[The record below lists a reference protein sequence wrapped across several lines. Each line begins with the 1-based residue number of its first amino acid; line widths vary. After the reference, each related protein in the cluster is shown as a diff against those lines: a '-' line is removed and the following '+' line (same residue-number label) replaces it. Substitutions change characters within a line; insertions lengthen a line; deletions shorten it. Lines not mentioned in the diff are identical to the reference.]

1 MWSPADIVDAAAAGL
16 ARAAQAMDL
25 EDAVRGL
32 DDLPERQVQETLAS
46 AFAEAGWIV
55 AREVRYPSS
64 RPRSKA
70 AGARCDLVLTHDA
83 ALQPDAEASLFDPV
97 DPAPPESAC
106 WIEVKV
112 AAAMD
117 VEGASAAYARTLS
130 HTAIADAAVLA
141 SEAQLHHAL
150 LLMVLFGRDES
161 TLRQDVRT
169 WVDEA
174 RIAGVQAETPRVRTF
189 ALRERRGNATA
200 AVVGVPIRCAAG
212 DITN

>member
-16 ARAAQAMDL
+16 VRAAEAMDL

-32 DDLPERQVQETLAS
+32 DDLPERQVQQTLAS
-46 AFAEAGWIV
+46 AFTEAGWIV

-70 AGARCDLVLTHDA
+70 AGARCDLVLTLDA
-83 ALQPDAEASLFDPV
+83 PLRPDAEASLFDPV
-97 DPAPPESAC
+97 DPAPAESAC

-117 VEGASAAYARTLS
+117 AEGASPAYARTLS

-141 SEAQLHHAL
+141 SETQLHHAML
-150 LLMVLFGRDES
+150 LLVLFGRDEA
-161 TLRQDVRT
+161 TLRQDVRA
-169 WVDEA
+169 WADEA
-174 RIAGVQAETPRVRTF
+174 LMAGVHTETPRVRIF
-189 ALRERRGNATA
+189 ALRERRGNAVA
-200 AVVGVPIRCAAG
+200 AVVGVPIRRAVG
-212 DITN
+212 EFTD

>member
-1 MWSPADIVDAAAAGL
+1 MWSPADIVEAAAAGL

-32 DDLPERQVQETLAS
+32 DDLPERQVQETLAH

-55 AREVRYPSS
+55 AREVRYPSH

-83 ALQPDAEASLFDPV
+83 PLKPDAEASLFDPV
-97 DPAPPESAC
+97 DPTPPESAC

-117 VEGASAAYARTLS
+117 VEGASPAYARTLS

-141 SEAQLHHAL
+141 SETHLHHAL
-150 LLMVLFGRDES
+150 LLLVLFGRDEA

-174 RIAGVQAETPRVRTF
+174 RIAGVQVETPRVRTF

-200 AVVGVPIRCAAG
+200 AVVGVPIRRATDAVTG
-212 DITN
+212 

>member
-1 MWSPADIVDAAAAGL
+1 
-16 ARAAQAMDL
+16 
-25 EDAVRGL
+25 
-32 DDLPERQVQETLAS
+32 
-46 AFAEAGWIV
+46 
-55 AREVRYPSS
+55 
-64 RPRSKA
+64 
-70 AGARCDLVLTHDA
+70 
-83 ALQPDAEASLFDPV
+83 
-97 DPAPPESAC
+97 
-106 WIEVKV
+106 
-112 AAAMD
+112 MD

-150 LLMVLFGRDES
+150 LLLVLFGRDEPS
-161 TLRQDVRT
+161 VRHDVRT

-174 RIAGVQAETPRVRTF
+174 LVAGVQVQTPRVRTF